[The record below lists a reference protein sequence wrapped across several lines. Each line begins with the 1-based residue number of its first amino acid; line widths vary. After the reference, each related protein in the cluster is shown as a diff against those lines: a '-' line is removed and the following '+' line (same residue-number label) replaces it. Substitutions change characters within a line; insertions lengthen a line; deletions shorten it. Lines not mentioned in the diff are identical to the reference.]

1 MNLLSLNVYL
11 LGFNQTD
18 FFKYLLNNDSAN
30 DPNILNYFIY
40 KVLFLSLCRYTE
52 NIYKP
57 SLKYVN
63 DFIFFPEF

>member
-18 FFKYLLNNDSAN
+18 FFKYLLNNDSVN

-40 KVLFLSLCRYTE
+40 TVIFLSL
-52 NIYKP
+52 
-57 SLKYVN
+57 
-63 DFIFFPEF
+63 